1 MTELVYREIS
11 CQKAVNGTNFAQGN
25 QDYNFSIGNPTA
37 WLPHKSYFRV
47 TMSLR
52 ALRRNAN
59 GVQQVPAQ
67 PTFQD
72 QMAFADGA
80 IACLYNNVYF
90 RAGGQDVSSIVNY
103 VPQAHALKTRVM
115 KSGAWMK
122 SIGKSAYM
130 VEADFQK
137 RVAQIASDDPLFSD
151 DHEGSYIN
159 LTTLPSVPNNVNI
172 DGTTGVVS
180 AGGLNPVTPIYGNLE
195 VGDFVTINN
204 GAAYR
209 VMVAGGAG
217 TLELSYRGGNLANVN
232 LSYGIRPT
240 RRDGGQRNIIFG
252 LWQPPIGI
260 FQHDKPMGP
269 GDYRFALN
277 PNSNYQ
283 RAAVQSTRLNGL
295 NNVDPP
301 ALLTDDGGL
310 VPSSDPNSNFA
321 TNGDFALNILD
332 VKLYVATVKV
342 SIPQEISMLELI
354 EMEVITKPISSANAS
369 YEFVVPSST
378 IALAFFSQS
387 GAAGSNTMVPPTM
400 FRQDALANP
409 QSNQNLLR
417 SLQITYA
424 NCTKPSTRWGSDY
437 NNVVGSGAAAVG
449 TVNELQQR
457 YNDDLQ
463 ETGLIANHGGA
474 ESFGEWLQRGPY
486 FYYSFNRDREDRST
500 QVQVAA
506 EFASFEAGAN
516 LMLVAFYSRVTEI
529 TVSGGQ
535 VQAVRNFNR

>member
-1 MTELVYREIS
+1 
-11 CQKAVNGTNFAQGN
+11 
-25 QDYNFSIGNPTA
+25 
-37 WLPHKSYFRV
+37 
-47 TMSLR
+47 
-52 ALRRNAN
+52 
-59 GVQQVPAQ
+59 
-67 PTFQD
+67 
-72 QMAFADGA
+72 
-80 IACLYNNVYF
+80 
-90 RAGGQDVSSIVNY
+90 
-103 VPQAHALKTRVM
+103 
-115 KSGAWMK
+115 
-122 SIGKSAYM
+122 
-130 VEADFQK
+130 
-137 RVAQIASDDPLFSD
+137 
-151 DHEGSYIN
+151 
-159 LTTLPSVPNNVNI
+159 
-172 DGTTGVVS
+172 
-180 AGGLNPVTPIYGNLE
+180 
-195 VGDFVTINN
+195 
-204 GAAYR
+204 
-209 VMVAGGAG
+209 
-217 TLELSYRGGNLANVN
+217 
-232 LSYGIRPT
+232 
-240 RRDGGQRNIIFG
+240 
-252 LWQPPIGI
+252 
-260 FQHDKPMGP
+260 
-269 GDYRFALN
+269 
-277 PNSNYQ
+277 
-283 RAAVQSTRLNGL
+283 
-295 NNVDPP
+295 
-301 ALLTDDGGL
+301 
-310 VPSSDPNSNFA
+310 
-321 TNGDFALNILD
+321 
-332 VKLYVATVKV
+332 
-342 SIPQEISMLELI
+342 MLELI

-437 NNVVGSGAAAVG
+437 NNVVGSGPAAVG
-449 TVNELQQR
+449 TVNMLQQR